1 MCGIVQ
7 WIALVGIIA
16 FGVLFV
22 IEMLKWRQPGNVM
35 SRRHKALRV
44 GLVALL
50 EAVLVMVFLAP
61 MVSNPKNMLGELIYW
76 SVCLMLGLAVVVLA
90 LFDLREATKE
100 LPALSRQVYH
110 DVFDDGRRDS
120 K

>member
-1 MCGIVQ
+1 MFGIAQ
-7 WIALVGIIA
+7 WVALVGIIA

-22 IEMLKWRQPGNVM
+22 IELLKWREPGNVM
-35 SRRHKALRV
+35 SGRHKALRV
-44 GLVALL
+44 GLVVLL

-61 MVSNPKNMLGELIYW
+61 LVVSSKNILGELIYW

-90 LFDLREATKE
+90 MFDVREVTKE
-100 LPALSRQVYH
+100 LPALSRQIYR
-110 DVFDDGRRDS
+110 DVFDDERRDG